1 MTQPSVRLQ
10 ADLRF
15 ESRSSDGSAGVSG
28 SVSADGST
36 IDVALSGPLGVGRP
50 PRSLVR
56 LAARSLAE
64 RGLRVVMHSPEG
76 GVVIALGDVRTPWW
90 QRLLTR
96 SRHIRVGS
104 FSQLRR
110 LVSTGGHPSVPAAV
124 VPPTLLPL
132 FPTVSRLGPRP
143 VTTTH
148 DPRGGG
154 GPRLVFAFSPWPQA
168 GDVQR
173 VEFLTRARTTIGS
186 GSECDIQVDGLEPVH
201 AVVERTADDEYVLTH
216 VATVGT
222 STVAGIPARHSL
234 LRTGSAIALGPTR
247 LTYFRAEYADH
258 GRPYGGR
265 LGGEIDHQRPQPTPR
280 PRESGTVGRPRTNRD
295 PGRYFS

>member
-1 MTQPSVRLQ
+1 MARPSVRLQ
-10 ADLRF
+10 ADLHF
-15 ESRSSDGSAGVSG
+15 ESRSSDGSTEVTG
-28 SVSADGST
+28 SVCADGST
-36 IDVALSGPLGVGRP
+36 IDVSLSGPLVVGTP
-50 PRSLVR
+50 SRSVVR
-56 LAARSLAE
+56 VAARSLAE
-64 RGLRVVMHSPEG
+64 RGLRLVLHSPEG
-76 GVVIALGDVRTPWW
+76 EVVALGDVRAPWW

-96 SRHIRVGS
+96 SRHIHVTS
-104 FSQLRR
+104 FKQVRR
-110 LVSTGGHPSVPAAV
+110 LTSGGGDQSTPAAV

-132 FPTVSRLGPRP
+132 FPTVSKLGPRP

-154 GPRLVFAFSPWPQA
+154 GPRLVFAFSPWRQA

-173 VEFLTRARTTIGS
+173 IEFLSRERTTIGCS
-186 GSECDIQVDGLEPVH
+186 PECDIQVDGLESLH
-201 AVVERTADDEYVLTH
+201 AVVERNSDDEYLLTH
-216 VATVGT
+216 VATAGT

-234 LRTGSAIALGPTR
+234 LRTGSAIALGSTR

-265 LGGEIDHQRPQPTPR
+265 LGGEIDQQRGQPTPR
-280 PRESGTVGRPRTNRD
+280 PRRRGAAGRPRTNRD